1 MSEHLRIGI
10 DLGGSKIAAVAM
22 LGDGRVVAERRSP
35 TPAGDYRAVIAALA
49 SHVSDIET
57 KAGLEGTV
65 GIAMPGSISPAT
77 GLVQN
82 ANSTWLNGRDFAA
95 DLEGALARP
104 VRLANDAN
112 CFALSEAVDGA
123 GRHARLVFGV
133 ILGTGCGGGVV
144 FNRTAL
150 LGRHHIGGEWGHN
163 PLPWAGPEE
172 APGPPCWCGKQGCI
186 ELWVSGSGM
195 ERDHCAVTGLALSAV
210 DIEQAG
216 QRGARA
222 AAASLDR
229 HADRLARAL
238 AHVVNILDP
247 DVIVLG
253 GGLSKMPHLY
263 DVLPG
268 LIAPHVFADH
278 CRVEVRRPV
287 HGDASGARGA
297 AWLWPAEK

>member
-10 DLGGSKIAAVAM
+10 DLGGSKIAAIAM
-22 LGDGRVVAERRSP
+22 TGDGRVVAERRSA
-35 TPAGDYRAVIAALA
+35 TPAGDYRAVIAAIVG
-49 SHVSDIET
+49 HVSGIET
-57 KAGLEGTV
+57 EAGVKGTV
-65 GIAMPGSISPAT
+65 GIGMPGSVSPAT
-77 GLVQN
+77 GVVQN
-82 ANSTWLNGRDFAA
+82 ANSTWLNGRNFAG
-95 DLEGALARP
+95 DLERALARP
-104 VRLANDAN
+104 VKLANDAN

-123 GRHARLVFGV
+123 GRNARNVFGV

-144 FNRTAL
+144 CNRTPL

-163 PLPWAGPEE
+163 PLPWAGPGES
-172 APGPPCWCGKQGCI
+172 PGPPCWCGRQGCI
-186 ELWVSGSGM
+186 ELWVSGSGV
-195 ERDHCAVTGLALSAV
+195 ERDHRAATGQAVSAV
-210 DIEQAG
+210 DIERAG
-216 QRGARA
+216 HNGDAA

-278 CRVEVRRPV
+278 CRIEVRRPV

-297 AWLWPAEK
+297 AWLWPAER